1 MDMTGG
7 ELAVA
12 AKKIVGD
19 ANGDGQITAED
30 CPFEPGTQDA
40 KTWWA
45 DNVDA
50 NLQSNITAEMKAQYG
65 DRVVGAFNGKPLV
78 PGERGQDQGDA
89 WYLTT
94 KIAVT
99 EGLPVKSA
107 AKVAEK
113 VMSK

>member
-1 MDMTGG
+1 MEFTGG
-7 ELAVA
+7 EVSVA
-12 AKKIVGD
+12 AKKLLGD

-50 NLQSNITAEMKAQYG
+50 KLAENITPEMKAQYG

-89 WYLTT
+89 WYMST
-94 KIAVT
+94 KLKVT
-99 EGLPVKSA
+99 QGLSEKSAQKVA
-107 AKVAEK
+107 AKVLA
-113 VMSK
+113 